1 MKIGVVGVGN
11 MGEALVRGLA
21 GAQEGHALALYDV
34 RPDRAAQVASQ
45 YRARACSEI
54 ATLLDASEVV
64 VVAVKPQQ
72 MTAVLDELRPLG
84 GAHHLWISIAA
95 GVPLAR
101 LAAGL
106 GSPRVVRVM
115 PNTPALVGEA
125 MSAFAVGPGVTPQDA
140 AAVTTLLAS
149 VGRVVQVDEPALD
162 AVTGLSG
169 SGPAYAFLMIEALA
183 DAGVREGLPA
193 HLALELAA
201 QTLRGAATLALQPG
215 AHPALLRQQ
224 VTSPAGTTAAGVAA
238 LERGGVRAA
247 LGEAVR
253 AATMRSRE
261 LGGEPP
267 TR

>member
-1 MKIGVVGVGN
+1 
-11 MGEALVRGLA
+11 
-21 GAQEGHALALYDV
+21 
-34 RPDRAAQVASQ
+34 
-45 YRARACSEI
+45 
-54 ATLLDASEVV
+54 
-64 VVAVKPQQ
+64 
-72 MTAVLDELRPLG
+72 
-84 GAHHLWISIAA
+84 
-95 GVPLAR
+95 
-101 LAAGL
+101 
-106 GSPRVVRVM
+106 
-115 PNTPALVGEA
+115 
-125 MSAFAVGPGVTPQDA
+125 
-140 AAVTTLLAS
+140 
-149 VGRVVQVDEPALD
+149 
-162 AVTGLSG
+162 
-169 SGPAYAFLMIEALA
+169 MIEALA

>member
-11 MGEALVRGLA
+11 MGEALISGLA
-21 GAQEGHALALYDV
+21 GAPEGHALALYDV
-34 RPDRAAQVASQ
+34 RADHAAHVAGR
-45 YRARACSEI
+45 YGARACSDI
-54 ATLLDASEVV
+54 AAVLDTSEVV

-72 MTAVLDELRPLG
+72 MTALLGALRPLG

-95 GVPLAR
+95 GFPLAP
-101 LAAGL
+101 LQEGL
-106 GSPRVVRVM
+106 GSGRVVRVM

-125 MSAFAVGPGVTPQDA
+125 MSAFAVGPGITPPDV
-140 AAVTTLLAS
+140 AAVTTLFSS
-149 VGRVVQVDEPALD
+149 VGRVAQVEEPALD

-169 SGPAYAFLMIEALA
+169 SGPAYAFLVIEALA

-193 HLALELAA
+193 PLALELAA

-253 AATMRSRE
+253 AATSRSRE
-261 LGGEPP
+261 LGGGTPP
-267 TR
+267 R

>member
-11 MGEALVRGLA
+11 MGEALIRGLA
-21 GAQEGHALALYDV
+21 GSQAGHALSLYDV
-34 RPDRAAQVASQ
+34 RAERAAQVAGQ
-45 YRARACSEI
+45 HGARACNEI
-54 ATLLDASEVV
+54 SALLDSSEVV

-72 MTAVLDELRPLG
+72 MDAVLAELRPLG
-84 GAHHLWISIAA
+84 GARHLWISIAA
-95 GVPLAR
+95 GVALAR

-106 GSPRVVRVM
+106 GSGRVVRVM

-125 MSAFAVGPGVTPQDA
+125 MSAFAVGPAVTPQDVV
-140 AAVTTLLAS
+140 AVKNLLAS
-149 VGRVVQVDEPALD
+149 VGRVAQVEESALD

-169 SGPAYAFLMIEALA
+169 SGPAYAFLVIEALA

-193 HLALELAA
+193 PLALELAA
-201 QTLRGAATLALQPG
+201 QTLRGAATLALQ
-215 AHPALLRQQ
+215 ANVHPALLRQQ

-247 LGEAVR
+247 LGEAVH

-261 LGGEPP
+261 LGGGTPH
-267 TR
+267 R